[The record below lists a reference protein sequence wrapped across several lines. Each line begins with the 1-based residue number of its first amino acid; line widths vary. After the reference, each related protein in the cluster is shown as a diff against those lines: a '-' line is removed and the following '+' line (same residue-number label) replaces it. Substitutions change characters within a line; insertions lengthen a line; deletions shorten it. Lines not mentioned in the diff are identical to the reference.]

1 MEPYADGIIY
11 PAAHFN
17 YERVYA
23 SSNFKI
29 PKKRYSMEQSMFLLE
44 MPLKNM
50 KLKMEEG
57 LL

>member
-1 MEPYADGIIY
+1 MQTVLYILLHILIMREFMPHLILK
-11 PAAHFN
+11 FQ
-17 YERVYA
+17 
-23 SSNFKI
+23 KI
-29 PKKRYSMEQSMFLLE
+29 RYSMEQSMFLLE